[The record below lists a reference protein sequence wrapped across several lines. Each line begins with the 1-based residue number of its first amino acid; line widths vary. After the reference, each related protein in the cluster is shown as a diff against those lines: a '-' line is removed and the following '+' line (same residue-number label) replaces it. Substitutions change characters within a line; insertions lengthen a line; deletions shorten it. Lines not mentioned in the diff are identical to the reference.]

1 MTELKEGFPDLLS
14 EFAEVAIFKDIF
26 PPLPSTLNHWGS
38 VLLLLLNLAACAVKE
53 PFGHQSNPFSMAPS
67 ASWALINHRIKY
79 SVFMMAPKTLPGLA
93 HACVWLHLP
102 FLVPPPSLSRYPN
115 FSVPLMSLAGL
126 LLPQGLCTC
135 CFSSL
140 ESISSRI
147 FLAISCLYFGLCLNV
162 PYPGRLLSGLRG

>member
-26 PPLPSTLNHWGS
+26 PPLPSTLNHWGL
-38 VLLLLLNLAACAVKE
+38 VLLLLLNPAACAVKE

-93 HACVWLHLP
+93 HACV
-102 FLVPPPSLSRYPN
+102 
-115 FSVPLMSLAGL
+115 
-126 LLPQGLCTC
+126 
-135 CFSSL
+135 
-140 ESISSRI
+140 
-147 FLAISCLYFGLCLNV
+147 
-162 PYPGRLLSGLRG
+162 